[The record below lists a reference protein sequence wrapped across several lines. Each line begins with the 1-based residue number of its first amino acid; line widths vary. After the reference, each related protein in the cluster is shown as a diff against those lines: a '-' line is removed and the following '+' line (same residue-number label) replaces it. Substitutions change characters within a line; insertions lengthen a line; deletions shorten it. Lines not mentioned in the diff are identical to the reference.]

1 MLFAEFHR
9 QGALP
14 PYIQLANYT
23 RVLIANRAAQPG
35 MKLPSVRAVAEEAG
49 VSPATVDRAWA
60 VLKREG
66 LLRGVS
72 GVGVEVI
79 DQSALRTDRT
89 GGYLGSS
96 QVAHPDNPV
105 RTSDIPEWVADRIG
119 SSEVIRRYRWIESEG
134 RCIQHGPS
142 WVNPALTDVVP
153 ELDTVGKLYP
163 SWQKT
168 YTDRTGIQVT
178 SETVHTAR
186 LADDLDRVRFELTD
200 VAAIPVAKNYY
211 SIGGNIVACSA
222 IAHAPGYELPAGS

>member
-1 MLFAEFHR
+1 MFAEFNR

-23 RVLIANRAAQPG
+23 RALIVNGAAQPG
-35 MKLPSVRAVAEEAG
+35 VKLPSVRAVSEEAG

-66 LLRGVS
+66 LLRGVA
-72 GVGVEVI
+72 GVGVEVV
-79 DQSALRTDRT
+79 DQSALRADRT
-89 GGYLGSS
+89 GGYLGSD
-96 QVAHPDNPV
+96 QIAHPDQPI

-119 SSEVIRRYRWIESEG
+119 GTEAIRRYRWIESG
-134 RCIQHGPS
+134 GKCIQHGPS
-142 WVNPALTDVVP
+142 WVNPDLAEVVP

-168 YTDRTGIQVT
+168 YTDRTGIKVK

-186 LADDLDRVRFELTD
+186 LADNLDRDRFGLTG
-200 VAAIPVAKNYY
+200 VAALPVARNIY
-211 SIGGNIVACSA
+211 SINGNVVACSE
-222 IAHAPGYELPAGS
+222 IAHAPGYELPAR